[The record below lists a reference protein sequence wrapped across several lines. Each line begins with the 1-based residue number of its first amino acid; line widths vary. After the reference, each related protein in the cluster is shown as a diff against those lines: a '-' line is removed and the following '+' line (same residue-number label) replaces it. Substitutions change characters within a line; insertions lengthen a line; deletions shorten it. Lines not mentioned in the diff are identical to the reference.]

1 MVPADLTLY
10 VPVRSA
16 IPHSSTPRASEW
28 CIIRPSNRLWYIHWL
43 LRDIPRRRNVNIH
56 DWSRTIHGR
65 IAARER
71 EG

>member
-10 VPVRSA
+10 IPTRSPF
-16 IPHSSTPRASEW
+16 PHRRTPRASEW
-28 CIIRPSNRLWYIHWL
+28 CIVRPRNRLRYIHWL
-43 LRDIPRRRNVNIH
+43 LRDIPRRRYVNIH
-56 DWSRTIHGR
+56 DGSRTIHGR